1 MLQQTLDQT
10 HAGQATVSR
19 QPHLPPA
26 TCASY
31 RTRMSRLRHDRLCL
45 VMPPGITGQRGRIQ
59 SRAARKDAPTVKRGR
74 VLVPRLIGQTAR
86 ARDTKQPPAEAPP
99 RGTVNRGGRER
110 SGRAGRRGSRRGC
123 TYRER
128 LGRGVV
134 SSSGRRHG
142 PELSVVDSR
151 GRFRAHERRT
161 PPRRPGPVRKPAW
174 RPPALEVRVKRMCRT
189 PPYRTGRSSMPR
201 SPAALRSDDRHAE

>member
-1 MLQQTLDQT
+1 M
-10 HAGQATVSR
+10 
-19 QPHLPPA
+19 
-26 TCASY
+26 
-31 RTRMSRLRHDRLCL
+31 
-45 VMPPGITGQRGRIQ
+45 TGQRGRIQ

-123 TYRER
+123 TYREQ

-142 PELSVVDSR
+142 PELSVDTVVDGR

-174 RPPALEVRVKRMCRT
+174 RPPLWKSGSRGCAGR
-189 PPYRTGRSSMPR
+189 PRTGLADRACHALLRRSAQMIVMPNSGR
-201 SPAALRSDDRHAE
+201 WPFGYLCGVWHIHPWFG